1 MVQAANY
8 LHGTSLGEQER
19 LRSQPK
25 ILEQEAR
32 LLLDRLG
39 IQSGWRAIDVG
50 CGPLGILDLL
60 SERVG
65 TEGSVVGLEADA
77 GMAGLARTLT
87 AEHGLA
93 NVEIVQGD
101 ARRSGIPR
109 ASFDLAHERLVLI
122 NVPNPEQIVSEMV
135 ALVRPGGVV
144 ALQDVDRCSWL
155 CEPPHPAWTTLLTML
170 NTVWTQDGADPFI
183 GRRLP
188 GLLRGAG
195 LVDVGVDVH
204 VQILPPGHSYR
215 TLLLTFVD
223 NVGEKLTTR
232 GLVTRDELT
241 ELSRSLREHL
251 DAPTT
256 AVFFALLVQA
266 WGRKPS

>member
-1 MVQAANY
+1 MVQAADY
-8 LHGTSLGEQER
+8 VHGTSRGEQER
-19 LRSQPK
+19 LRNQPK
-25 ILEQEAR
+25 LFEHEAR
-32 LLLDRLG
+32 SLLDRLG

-65 TEGSVVGLEADA
+65 TEGSVVGLEYDA
-77 GMAGLARTLT
+77 GMAAVARTLS
-87 AEHGLA
+87 ADQGLA
-93 NVEIVQGD
+93 NVQIVQAD
-101 ARRSGIPR
+101 ARHSGLPR
-109 ASFDLAHERLVLI
+109 RSFDLAHERLVLI

-170 NTVWTQDGADPFI
+170 NTIWAQDGADPFI

-195 LVDVGVDVH
+195 LVDVGVDVQ
-204 VQILPPGHSYR
+204 VQVHHPGHNYR
-215 TLLLTFVD
+215 ALLLTFID
-223 NVGEKLTTR
+223 NVSEKLTAR
-232 GLVTRDELT
+232 GLLTQGEIT
-241 ELSRSLREHL
+241 ELSESLREHL
-251 DAPTT
+251 DDQATT
-256 AVFFALLVQA
+256 VIFALLVQA
-266 WGRKPS
+266 WGRKPY